1 MRNITRAFNLSNS
14 CILSKDDVY
23 AVAGVRQVLVTI
35 MATKLQNLICV
46 LQELLLWALES
57 GQLVKRM
64 TAHFQRIVEIQSLVG
79 NDNCVITSSV
89 DRSIKAG
96 DCTEENYCDQLRCS
110 RFGISTS
117 FSSLSTT

>member
-1 MRNITRAFNLSNS
+1 M
-14 CILSKDDVY
+14 
-23 AVAGVRQVLVTI
+23 
-35 MATKLQNLICV
+35 
-46 LQELLLWALES
+46 QELFLWALES

-96 DCTEENYCDQLRCS
+96 DCTEENCCDLLLCS
-110 RFGISTS
+110 RCGISTS
-117 FSSLSTT
+117 YSSPSTT